1 MMERIADDVVS
12 YEHGTRLEYV
22 GKATVREVC
31 AAGLEA
37 RGGADIHWTI
47 PELTG

>member
-22 GKATVREVC
+22 GKAACRVS
-31 AAGLEA
+31 AKPLS
-37 RGGADIHWTI
+37 RGHRSSKW
-47 PELTG
+47 P